1 MRKIVSALAAH
12 NSEQESVLISLDIED
27 DKMFLLHFIIGTY
40 FGPDLR
46 NPHHHPKKQS
56 AFQIQA
62 SNLPTKDELKGSLM
76 KRAEIETVYHHILKN
91 ADPSLTVK
99 PRTLRGYFNG
109 KRYDTDGDFPLFV
122 DLFPRKLHPE
132 SRIGNQNKV
141 VKSIVFINDPDTS
154 CMRRD
159 CLSRFKLLTGLQ
171 SFTLSL
177 NIDVTET
184 VSSVSP
190 NEVENESLEPYTA
203 EENDGA
209 AKPRVCVTGAIT
221 EAQAGPAMGLM
232 DIGECD
238 DAYLF
243 RISLPGVN
251 RDERD
256 FSCEVEDDGKVLV
269 RGVTTTG
276 EKEVHRYGH
285 SFEMQTRNLC
295 PPGNFSVS
303 FRLPGPV
310 EPQEFTGSFG
320 TDGILEG
327 IVMKKLQK
335 QNA

>member
-1 MRKIVSALAAH
+1 MREIVSALAAK
-12 NSEQESVLISLDIED
+12 NSEQKSVLISLDIED

-40 FGPDLR
+40 FGPDLQ
-46 NPHHHPKKQS
+46 NHHHLKKQS
-56 AFQIQA
+56 AFQIRSSS
-62 SNLPTKDELKGSLM
+62 SNLPTRDELKGSLM
-76 KRAEIETVYHHILKN
+76 KRAELETVYHHILKN

-99 PRTLRGYFNG
+99 PRTLRDYLNG
-109 KRYDTDGDFPLFV
+109 KRDFPVLA

-132 SRIGNQNKV
+132 SRIGNQHKV
-141 VKSIVFINDPDTS
+141 IKSILFINDPDTS

-159 CLSRFKLLTGLQ
+159 CVSRFKLLTGLQ

-177 NIDVTET
+177 HVDVTET
-184 VSSVSP
+184 VSSVSS
-190 NEVENESLEPYTA
+190 NESLEPSKEENTA
-203 EENDGA
+203 EENDA
-209 AKPRVCVTGAIT
+209 ANVAGAIS
-221 EAQAGPAMGLM
+221 EAEAGPAMGLM

-276 EKEVHRYGH
+276 EKEVYRYGH
-285 SFEMQTRNLC
+285 LFEMQTHNLC

-327 IVMKKLQK
+327 IVMKKKLQK
-335 QNA
+335 QNV